1 MNKKWGF
8 VAGLGLLAMAALVA
22 FAAHD
27 TKADV
32 RYTDLAA
39 MENSGVK
46 GSAVL
51 VTLPNN
57 DLEVWMRLEGL
68 KPGSGTYANH
78 IHFNDAGDANCKAQN
93 GNKILGLKDAV
104 PAADGTAL
112 VYTRIPAASVAAYPK
127 GTTYVNLHANAPQPV
142 GGSIS
147 CGDVLVIKLGQR

>member
-8 VAGLGLLAMAALVA
+8 VAGLALLAVAAL
-22 FAAHD
+22 AAHD

-51 VTLPNN
+51 ITLPNN
-57 DLEVWMRLEGL
+57 DLEVWLRLEGL
-68 KPGSGTYANH
+68 KPGSGSYANH
-78 IHFNDAGDANCKAQN
+78 IHFNDGGDANCKAQN
-93 GNKILGLKDAV
+93 GNKILGLKDAM
-104 PAADGTAL
+104 AGADGTAL
-112 VYTRIPAASVAAYPK
+112 VYTRIPAANVAAYPK
-127 GTTYVNLHANAPQPV
+127 GTTYVNLHANSPQPV